1 MENNRASIAVINKD
15 MLCGVIDSLKN
26 IRPMDYDGMNRLVG
40 CVIVLERA
48 LNDPFSKEVE
58 DVVNLLLQKPDPESG
73 QKPEPESTK
82 ETKEEAKKE
91 G

>member
-1 MENNRASIAVINKD
+1 MENNRMSIAVINKD
-15 MLCGVIDSLKN
+15 MLGGVIDSLKN

-58 DVVNLLLQKPDPESG
+58 DVVNLLLQKPEQDG
-73 QKPEPESTK
+73 KPEE
-82 ETKEEAKKE
+82 KEEAKEE

>member
-1 MENNRASIAVINKD
+1 MGNNRMSIAVINKD
-15 MLCGVIDSLKN
+15 MLGGVIDSLKN
-26 IRPMDYDGMNRLVG
+26 IRPIDYDGMNRLVG

-58 DVVNLLLQKPDPESG
+58 DVVNLLLQKPEQDG
-73 QKPEPESTK
+73 KPDE
-82 ETKEEAKKE
+82 KEEAKEE